1 MKWFHHEC
9 AARHDPKLQILG
21 STHGAEGLGI
31 YWGLLEEIGQHS
43 DTFHLKVMQISEES
57 DQTFMNLL
65 QTSEKAADN
74 FSAVHLD
81 LARVPR
87 LPVRIL
93 GKNLFTSLR
102 KLKEVIETCV
112 QVGLFDSHKWL
123 KFNVLYSPSF
133 EQRADDYTRRRH
145 KNTDNVRTDS
155 EHCSDNLRT
164 LSGVCPDNIGQTPD
178 SLRTKSEKVLLETE
192 EEQIQKE
199 NRERTEKDL
208 LVKDARDIHKFSTQ
222 PEVAEPAIQAD
233 RVESGTDLYLIALSD
248 SAFEE
253 YAQSFRS
260 EIANWNEDRS
270 NRFDWVPLDSEL
282 RKLFLGGSDDYKL
295 RMCYHAYN
303 VLTEKV
309 NYPELVLR
317 ALRLMLKA
325 SEKARIAN
333 PFAWMWTCL
342 HGNGDGTLPWV
353 QLLTAEEEQSAT
365 VLMKRSLPH
374 NRPP

>member
-31 YWGLLEEIGQHS
+31 FWGLLEEIGQHS

-65 QTSEKAADN
+65 QTSENAADS
-74 FSAVHLD
+74 FSAAHLD
-81 LARVPR
+81 LLRVPR
-87 LPVRIL
+87 LPAKIL
-93 GKNLFTSLR
+93 AKNLFTSLR

-112 QVGLFDSHKWL
+112 QVGLFDSVKWL

-133 EQRADDYTRRRH
+133 EQGADDYTRRLH
-145 KNTDNVRTDS
+145 KKTDTVRTHS
-155 EHCSDNLRT
+155 EQSSDNIRR
-164 LSGVCPDNIGQTPD
+164 LSEDCPDNIGQTPE
-178 SLRTKSEKVLLETE
+178 SLRTNSKKLLLETE

-199 NRERTEKDL
+199 NRDRTEKDL
-208 LVKDARDIHKFSTQ
+208 LVKDAGDIHKFSTQ
-222 PEVAEPAIQAD
+222 PGVAEPAIQAD

-303 VLTEKV
+303 ILTEKV

-333 PFAWMWTCL
+333 PFAWMWACL